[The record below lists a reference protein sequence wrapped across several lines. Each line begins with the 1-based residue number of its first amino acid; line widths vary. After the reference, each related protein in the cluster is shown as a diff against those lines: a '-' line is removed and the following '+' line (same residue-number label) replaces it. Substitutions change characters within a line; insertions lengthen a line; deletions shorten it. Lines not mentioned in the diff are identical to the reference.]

1 MYPRINTERKKN
13 KNILSTQIYQ
23 HQNVNNTRNPLIL
36 IFMDQGYFFGKIF
49 MGSAVL
55 LLINQTL

>member
-36 IFMDQGYFFGKIF
+36 IFMG
-49 MGSAVL
+49 
-55 LLINQTL
+55 